1 MFDAEIAGAASRYA
15 VPPEW
20 IKAVIEVESQWNPD
34 AVNLSDPG
42 GGAWGLMQL
51 LLTTARGLGY
61 TGTAQGLLDP
71 GVNIEYGTRLLA
83 QLKTQYGT
91 DFRRIYSAYNSGN
104 PDLWETSTEV
114 YNNVMAAMDAL
125 GMFISQN
132 PGVSAGMVA
141 VVLLV
146 AFLALRKGF

>member
-1 MFDAEIAGAASRYA
+1 MFDEEIAGASSRYV

-20 IKAVIEVESQWNPD
+20 IKAVIQVESNWDPN

-71 GVNIEYGTRLLA
+71 AMNIEYGTRLLA

-104 PDLWETSTEV
+104 PDLWQTSTEV
-114 YNNVMAAMDAL
+114 YANVMEAMDAL
-125 GMFISQN
+125 QLYISQN
-132 PGVSAGMVA
+132 PGVSIGIGL
-141 VVLLV
+141 VVLV
-146 AFLALRKGF
+146 AILAFRRGF